1 MSSRTA
7 KISRPF
13 LFWTIALVV
22 GGFFIFSSASLG
34 VLARDEVKF
43 SNVATNQIFFG
54 LFLGSIMC
62 ILMARIDYHVWQK
75 TAFYIFIGSMILTLL
90 VFIPGIGMSHGGATR
105 WINLG
110 FITFQP
116 SELLKIAFIAYF
128 AAWLASTKNKVSTF
142 RWGLLPFIIFS
153 GILGLIL
160 LAQPDTDTYAV
171 IIFAA
176 LAMFLAAG
184 ASWKHIAAIL
194 IVGVGILAALAFT
207 RPYVMQRIQVLLNPA
222 ANSQTSGYQIQQSMI
237 AVGSGEVWGRGFG
250 QSIQK
255 FHYLPEPIGDSVFA
269 VAAEEFGFVGA
280 MIIITLFAMFTL
292 EGLKIASHAPDNF
305 GRLLTLGIVILI
317 MSQALVNIG
326 GMIGILPLTGIPL
339 PFVSHGGTALFITL
353 LETGIVMNISR
364 QGRKVPIK

>member
-1 MSSRTA
+1 VAHKLS
-7 KISRPF
+7 KISKPF
-13 LFWTIALVV
+13 LFWTVALVV
-22 GGFFIFSSASLG
+22 AGFFIFSSASLG

-43 SNVATNQIFFG
+43 SNVAFNQVFFG
-54 LFLGSIMC
+54 LFLGSIVC
-62 ILMARIDYHVWQK
+62 LIMARVDYHVWQK
-75 TAFYIFIGSMILTLL
+75 SAFYFFIAAILVTLL
-90 VFIPGIGMSHGGATR
+90 VFVPGIGFAHGGAKR
-105 WINLG
+105 WIDLR

-116 SELLKIAFIAYF
+116 SEFLKIAFVAYF
-128 AAWLASTKNKVSTF
+128 AAWLASTKNKVETF
-142 RWGLLPFIIFS
+142 NWGLLPFGIFAV
-153 GILGLIL
+153 ILGAVL

-176 LAMFLAAG
+176 VAMFLAAG
-184 ASWKHIAAIL
+184 AKWRHIAAIIL
-194 IVGVGILAALAFT
+194 VGGGTLALLAFT

-237 AVGSGEVWGRGFG
+237 AVGSGGVWGRGFG

-280 MIIITLFAMFTL
+280 FIIIFLFVMFSL
-292 EGLKIASHAPDNF
+292 EGLKIAGRAPDNF

-317 MSQALVNIG
+317 MSQALVNVG

-353 LETGIVMNISR
+353 LETGIIMNISR
-364 QGRKVPIK
+364 QAKK